1 MQVSVEST
9 GKLERRMRVELPAA
23 RIDQEVNSRLKSVG
37 KTAKIKGFRPGKIP
51 PKVVKQR
58 YGQQI
63 REEVLSEIMQKSY
76 SDAVMQENLNPA
88 GGPNIEP
95 QPAADANG
103 FAYVAT
109 FEVMP
114 EVELKN
120 LDKISVDKPD
130 VTIGKKDLDAMI
142 EKLQKQ
148 KAEWEKVDRA
158 SVEND
163 RVVVDFDGSLKGE
176 PIAGGKGTEVPVILG
191 EGQMLPDFEKALFGI
206 KAGDE
211 KSFKVKFPKDYQAE
225 DLQGKKVDFTIVTH
239 RVEAQVLPPVDDAF
253 AAMFEVTDG
262 GIEKFKEGVQDNMR
276 READAKVSADVREQV
291 IDGLIEANPI
301 DIPNTL
307 KHQEMHAL
315 QRDAMQRMGIED
327 PEQAPE
333 LDNFTEIAEKRVR
346 LGLLIRQLIVD
357 QSLTVDEAK
366 VRARVEDM
374 CAGYENETDMVNMY
388 MSNPQIVEQVQPMV
402 LEQQAVDWLM
412 ENGKVTEKTVTF
424 TKYMNP
430 KEDK

>member
-23 RIDQEVNSRLKSVG
+23 RIDQEVNSRLQSVG
-37 KTAKIKGFRPGKIP
+37 KTAKIKGFRPGKVP

-76 SDAVMQENLNPA
+76 TDAVMQENLNPA

-95 QPAADANG
+95 QPADDTNG

-114 EVELKN
+114 EVELKG
-120 LDKISVDKPD
+120 LDKIAIDKPD
-130 VTIGKKDLDAMI
+130 VTIGAKDLDAMI

-148 KAEWEKVDRA
+148 KATWADADRA
-158 SVEND
+158 SADGD
-163 RVVVDFDGSLKGE
+163 RVVVDFDGSIKGE
-176 PIAGGKGTEVPVILG
+176 AIAGGQGSEVPVVLG
-191 EGQMLPDFEKALFGI
+191 EGQMLPDFEKALIGI

-225 DLQGKKVDFTIVTH
+225 ELQGKKVDFTIKTH
-239 RVEAQVLPPVDDAF
+239 KVEEQVLPPVDDEF
-253 AAMFEVTDG
+253 AAMFEVADG
-262 GIEKFKEGVQDNMR
+262 GIEKFKNDVKDNMR
-276 READAKVSADVREQV
+276 READAKISADVREQI
-291 IDGLIEANPI
+291 IDALIAANEI

-307 KHQEMHAL
+307 KHQEMHSL

-327 PEQAPE
+327 AEQAPD

-366 VRARVEDM
+366 VRARVEEM
-374 CAGYENETDMVNMY
+374 CAGYENAEDMVNMY
-388 MSNPQIVEQVQPMV
+388 MSNPQIVEQIQPMV
-402 LEQQAVDWLM
+402 LEQQAIDWLA
-412 ENGKVTEKTVTF
+412 ENGKATVKKVAF